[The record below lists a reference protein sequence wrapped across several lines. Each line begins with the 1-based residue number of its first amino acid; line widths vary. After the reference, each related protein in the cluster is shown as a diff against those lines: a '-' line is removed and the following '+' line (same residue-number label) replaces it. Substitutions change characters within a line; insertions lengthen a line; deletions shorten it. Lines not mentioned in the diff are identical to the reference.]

1 LKIDSTSSSP
11 RPDPPSRQ
19 ISPAESAPQQA
30 PRLPA
35 NADAIEIS
43 AEARRVLAFPPDARE
58 RADLVARLRQQV
70 DAGTYRPDV
79 DAVARRLAERLDG

>member
-1 LKIDSTSSSP
+1 M
-11 RPDPPSRQ
+11 
-19 ISPAESAPQQA
+19 
-30 PRLPA
+30 
-35 NADAIEIS
+35 
-43 AEARRVLAFPPDARE
+43 LAFPPDARE